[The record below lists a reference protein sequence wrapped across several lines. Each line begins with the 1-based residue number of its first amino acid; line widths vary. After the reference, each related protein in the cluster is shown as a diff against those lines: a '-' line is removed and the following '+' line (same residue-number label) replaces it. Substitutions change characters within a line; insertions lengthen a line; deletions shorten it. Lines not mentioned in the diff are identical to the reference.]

1 MNSQSLANVA
11 SSCRD
16 PGINFGV
23 SPVDS
28 CASLGKLTPGG
39 CLFAPDL
46 DGNFQI
52 LARSTA

>member
-23 SPVDS
+23 SVDS